1 MQHSGSEHRGRVL
14 QGLPDDRLAPTLF
27 AMLHVMD
34 VRESA
39 ARLSV
44 IRLADVMLRI
54 EIITK
59 LGN

>member
-1 MQHSGSEHRGRVL
+1 M
-14 QGLPDDRLAPTLF
+14 LPDDRLAPTLF

-34 VRESA
+34 VSESV
-39 ARLSV
+39 ARLSVV

-59 LGN
+59 IGN